1 MRTVMVLIIAVM
13 ASCAYV
19 WSDNTLRGKNFKVSR
34 ETRHAMHP
42 APLPI
47 SADTLCNPSSIVF
60 TVSGYDKPLRTS
72 RETFLVTNDS
82 QKDMKGLAISIIYT
96 DLKGRQLHR
105 RTDTIQADIPAG
117 ETRMLKISTWDTQH
131 SFYYHRG
138 QRPRTANVTPY
149 DVKFNIDFIILNK
162 ETNKRVND

>member
-1 MRTVMVLIIAVM
+1 MRALLILIMAVM
-13 ASCAYV
+13 ASGGAL
-19 WSDNTLRGKNFKVSR
+19 WGDNTLRGKKLKVSR
-34 ETRHAMHP
+34 DARTAMHP
-42 APLPI
+42 TPLPQPT
-47 SADTLCNPSSIVF
+47 DTLRNPSPIVF

-82 QKDMKGLAISIIYT
+82 PRDMKRLALSIVYT
-96 DLKGRQLHR
+96 DMKGRQLHQ
-105 RTDTIQADIPAG
+105 RTDTIDADVPAG

-149 DVKFNIDFIILNK
+149 DVKFNIDFIIQNK
-162 ETNKRVND
+162 ETNTDD